1 MKQRFKIVTDILMTI
16 ALLLL
21 MSYMMVGRDVHEW
34 IGVAMFVLFI
44 IHHIL
49 NVKWSKNLIHG
60 KYTAYRI
67 VQTILVVCI
76 FVSMISSMYSG
87 IVLSREVFTWL
98 SLGASKSFARNLHM
112 LGAYWGFIF
121 MGLHLGLHW
130 NMILA
135 MAGKRFEKKSK
146 ARKTALRII
155 GALIAGYG
163 IYALINRKI
172 FSYMFLQQKFV
183 FFDLSESL
191 LLFLLDYLAILGLW
205 VFLGHYL
212 VKEFESQV
220 TNWLKK
226 TGQL

>member
-1 MKQRFKIVTDILMTI
+1 MKQKFKIVTDILMTI

-21 MSYMMVGRDVHEW
+21 MSYMMVERDVHEW
-34 IGVAMFVLFI
+34 IGVSMFVLFI
-44 IHHIL
+44 THHIL
-49 NVKWSKNLIHG
+49 NIKWSKNLIHG

-76 FVSMISSMYSG
+76 FVSMIGSMYSG
-87 IVLSREVFTWL
+87 IVLSREVFRWL

-112 LGAYWGFIF
+112 LAAYWGFIF

-135 MAGKRFEKKSK
+135 MAGKKFQKKSK
-146 ARKTALRII
+146 ARETAFRII
-155 GALIAGYG
+155 GAFIAGYG
-163 IYALINRKI
+163 IYAFINREI

-183 FFDLSESL
+183 FFDLSEPL
-191 LLFLLDYLAILGLW
+191 LLFMLDYLAILGLW

-212 VKEFESQV
+212 AKGIR
-220 TNWLKK
+220 K
-226 TGQL
+226 

>member
-1 MKQRFKIVTDILMTI
+1 MKQKFKIVMDILMTI

-34 IGVAMFVLFI
+34 IGVAMFVLFV

-49 NVKWSKNLIHG
+49 NVKWSKNLTYG

-76 FVSMISSMYSG
+76 FVSMIGSLYSG

-98 SLGASKSFARNLHM
+98 SLGASRSFARNLHM
-112 LGAYWGFIF
+112 LAAYWGFVF

-130 NMILA
+130 NMILV
-135 MAGKRFEKKSK
+135 MVGKRFGKKSK
-146 ARKTALRII
+146 AREIVFRMI

-163 IYALINRKI
+163 IYAFMNREI

-183 FFDLSESL
+183 FFDLSASL

-212 VKEFESQV
+212 AKGIRKY
-220 TNWLKK
+220 KK
-226 TGQL
+226 RV

>member
-1 MKQRFKIVTDILMTI
+1 MKQKFKIVTDILMTI

-34 IGVAMFVLFI
+34 IGVAMFVLFV

-49 NVKWSKNLIHG
+49 NVKWSKNLTYG
-60 KYTAYRI
+60 KYTVYRI

-76 FVSMISSMYSG
+76 FVSMIGSMYSG
-87 IVLSREVFTWL
+87 IVLSKEVFTWL
-98 SLGASKSFARNLHM
+98 SLGASRSFARNLHM
-112 LGAYWGFIF
+112 LAAYWGFIF

-130 NMILA
+130 NMILV
-135 MAGKRFEKKSK
+135 MVGKRFGKKSK
-146 ARKTALRII
+146 AREIVFRMI

-163 IYALINRKI
+163 IYAFMNRKI

-183 FFDLSESL
+183 FFDLNESL
-191 LLFLLDYLAILGLW
+191 VLFMLDYLAMLGLW

-212 VKEFESQV
+212 AKGIRKY
-220 TNWLKK
+220 KK
-226 TGQL
+226 RV

>member
-1 MKQRFKIVTDILMTI
+1 MKQKFKIVTDILMTI

-34 IGVAMFVLFI
+34 IGVAMFVLFV

-49 NVKWSKNLIHG
+49 NVKWSKNLTHG

-76 FVSMISSMYSG
+76 FVSMIGSMYSG

-98 SLGASKSFARNLHM
+98 SLGASRSFARNLHM
-112 LGAYWGFIF
+112 LAAYWGFIF

-130 NMILA
+130 NMILV
-135 MAGKRFEKKSK
+135 MVGKRFGKKSK
-146 ARKTALRII
+146 AREIVFRMI

-163 IYALINRKI
+163 IYAFMNREI

-183 FFDLSESL
+183 FFDLSASL
-191 LLFLLDYLAILGLW
+191 LLFLLDYLAMLGLW

-212 VKEFESQV
+212 AKGIGKY
-220 TNWLKK
+220 KK
-226 TGQL
+226 RV